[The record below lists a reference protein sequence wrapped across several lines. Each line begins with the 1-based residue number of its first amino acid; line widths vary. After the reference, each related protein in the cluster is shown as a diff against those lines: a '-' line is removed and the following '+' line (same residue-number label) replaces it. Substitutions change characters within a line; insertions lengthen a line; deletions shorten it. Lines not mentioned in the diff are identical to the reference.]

1 MMKNMIII
9 LLACMLTLQARSQT
23 KLTAERQQQVL
34 EQIDR
39 SAAGMRN
46 MQCDFAQTRS
56 MKLLSTVMKSK
67 GVMSF
72 MRPDKLRW
80 QYVAPYD
87 YTFILNG
94 DRVHLKS
101 SKSTKNIDVLGNKMF
116 RQITSIILNCITGSG
131 LKSVADFR
139 VELYEADGAYTARLY
154 PKKKELKQIYEVIEI
169 QFNTALTMV
178 SSVNMKEKT
187 GDATIIKLLNAK
199 INSSLDEHLFD
210 IK

>member
-1 MMKNMIII
+1 MMKKVLFM
-9 LLACMLTLQARSQT
+9 LWACASALPAFCQT

-34 EQIDR
+34 EQIDK
-39 SAAGMRN
+39 AAVGMKN
-46 MQCDFAQTRS
+46 MQCDFTQTRS
-56 MKLLSTVMKSK
+56 MKLLSTEMKSR

-101 SKSTKNIDVLGNKMF
+101 SKSTKNIDVQGNKMF

-139 VELYEADGAYTARLY
+139 VELYEAGGSYMARLY

-169 QFNTALTMV
+169 QFNAALTMV
-178 SSVNMKEKT
+178 STVNMKERT
-187 GDATIIKLLNAK
+187 GDATLIRLMNAK
-199 INSSLDEHLFD
+199 INSSLDGRLFD
-210 IK
+210 I

>member
-1 MMKNMIII
+1 MC
-9 LLACMLTLQARSQT
+9 LLSVQAWCQT
-23 KLTAERQQQVL
+23 KLTPERQQEVL

-39 SAAGMRN
+39 AAAGMKN

-56 MKLLSTVMKSK
+56 MKLLSTEMQSK

-94 DRVHLKS
+94 DKIQL
-101 SKSTKNIDVLGNKMF
+101 KSTKSTKDIDVQGNKMF

-131 LKSVADFR
+131 LRSVADFR
-139 VELYEADGAYTARLY
+139 VELYEAGGSYMARLY

-169 QFNTALTMV
+169 QFNAALTMV
-178 SSVNMKEKT
+178 STVNMKERT
-187 GDATIIKLLNAK
+187 GDATLIRLMNAK
-199 INSSLDEHLFD
+199 INSSLDGRLFD
-210 IK
+210 I

>member
-1 MMKNMIII
+1 MC
-9 LLACMLTLQARSQT
+9 LLSVQAWCQT
-23 KLTAERQQQVL
+23 KLTAERQQEVL

-39 SAAGMRN
+39 AAAGMKN

-56 MKLLSTVMKSK
+56 MKLLSTEMQSK

-94 DRVHLKS
+94 DKIRL
-101 SKSTKNIDVLGNKMF
+101 KSTKSTKDIDVQGNKMF

-131 LKSVADFR
+131 LRSVADFR
-139 VELYEADGAYTARLY
+139 VELYEAGGSYMARLY

-169 QFNTALTMV
+169 QFNAALTMV
-178 SSVNMKEKT
+178 STVNMKERT
-187 GDATIIKLLNAK
+187 GDATLIRLMNAK
-199 INSSLDEHLFD
+199 INSSLDGRLFD
-210 IK
+210 I